1 MTNIQIISDTETADG
16 YQFDV
21 ALDGPGWHSNHTV
34 TLSHADYER
43 WGSEGGMAPAT
54 VARRSV
60 EMLLRR
66 VGRDQLRDRFDVR
79 EAIQLYPAFEAEAYR
94 TLE

>member
-1 MTNIQIISDTETADG
+1 MTSIQIMSDSETADG

-21 ALDGPGWHSNHTV
+21 ALDEPGWHSNHTV

-43 WGSEGGMAPAT
+43 WGAEGGMAPAT

-60 EMLLRR
+60 ELLLRR
-66 VGRDQLRDRFDVR
+66 VGRDQLKDRFDVG
-79 EAIQLYPAFEAEAYR
+79 EAMQLYPAFEAEAYR

>member
-1 MTNIQIISDTETADG
+1 MTNIQIISDTETATG
-16 YQFDV
+16 YQFEV
-21 ALDGPGWHSNHTV
+21 ALDGPGWQSNHTV

-54 VARRSV
+54 VARRSMEV
-60 EMLLRR
+60 LLQR
-66 VGRDQLRDRFDVR
+66 VGRNRLRDRFDVG
-79 EAIQLYPAFEAEAYR
+79 EAMQLYPAFEAEAYR

>member
-1 MTNIQIISDTETADG
+1 MTNIQIISDTETATG
-16 YQFDV
+16 YQFEV

-54 VARRSV
+54 VVRRSV
-60 EMLLRR
+60 DVLLRR
-66 VGRDQLRDRFDVR
+66 IGPERLRDRFDVG
-79 EAIQLYPAFEAEAYR
+79 EAMQLYPAFEAEAYR